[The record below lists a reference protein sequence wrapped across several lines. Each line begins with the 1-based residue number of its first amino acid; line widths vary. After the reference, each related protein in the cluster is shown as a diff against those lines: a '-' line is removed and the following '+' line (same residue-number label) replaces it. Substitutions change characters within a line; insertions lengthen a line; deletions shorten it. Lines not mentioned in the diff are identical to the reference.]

1 MPDKTE
7 YSDEELVVKYLVMFA
22 VIERCTC
29 KWLIIL
35 VWYIYMKDNNI
46 TPLGVVIYAGIKE
59 ANIAFWNKYSISAM
73 ITY

>member
-35 VWYIYMKDNNI
+35 VWYIY
-46 TPLGVVIYAGIKE
+46 E
-59 ANIAFWNKYSISAM
+59 R
-73 ITY
+73 